1 MALASF
7 VVGTLFG
14 AVVLSTIP
22 TTGKVISEI
31 SPYFRTGAEFIYPYA
46 LQGLELVLEQL
57 K

>member
-1 MALASF
+1 MALTSF
-7 VVGTLFG
+7 IVGTVFG
-14 AVVLSTIP
+14 AIVLSTIP

-46 LQGLELVLEQL
+46 IQGLELILENL